1 MKPTAIILPVAVQ
14 AFLTFAVLVQ
24 MARSRSQSMRES
36 SQKLSDD
43 DVRLGRNAWSDQA
56 TKTANNYKSQ
66 FELPVLFYAVTTLL
80 LVTSGVDYLMVV
92 LAWVFALSRIAHAIL
107 HIGPNVIAWRFGA
120 FFVGVVALVAMWV
133 KLTLHIL

>member
-14 AFLTFAVLVQ
+14 AFLTVVVLVQ
-24 MARSRSQSMRES
+24 LGRSRSQSMRDS
-36 SQKLSDD
+36 RQKLGDD

-66 FELPVLFYAVTTLL
+66 FELPVLFYAVTAFLL
-80 LVTSGVDYLMVV
+80 ITSGVDYLMVV
-92 LAWVFALSRIAHAIL
+92 LAWVFALSRIVHAII

-120 FFVGVVALVAMWV
+120 FFVGVVTLVAMWV